1 MMGYLKEKEVW
12 RYL

>member
-1 MMGYLKEKEVW
+1 MGYLKEKEVW